1 MFTVI
6 VKGVWIDLNNQELQ
20 SLVEEI
26 SWKYFNKAFRHKAIF
41 NPRLKTTGGRYLLG
55 SHNIE
60 MNKKY
65 FDQFGKDEL
74 IGIIKHELCHYHLH
88 LERKGYRHRDLDFK
102 KLLHAVG
109 APRYCSSLPE
119 TVEKRKSQREL
130 IYICSKCKWE
140 YKRKRRI
147 DTKRYVCGNCR
158 GELILSDG

>member
-1 MFTVI
+1 MN
-6 VKGVWIDLNNQELQ
+6 DQELQ

-26 SWKYFNKAFRHKAIF
+26 SRDYFNKPFRHKAIF
-41 NPRLKTTGGRYLLG
+41 NVRLKTTGGRYLLG
-55 SHNIE
+55 SHDIE

-74 IGIIKHELCHYHLH
+74 VGIIKHELCHYHLH
-88 LERKGYRHRDLDFK
+88 LEGRGYRHRDRDFK

-119 TVEKRKSQREL
+119 AIEKRKSQRVL
-130 IYICSKCKWE
+130 TYICSKCKQE

-147 DTKRYVCGNCR
+147 DPKRYVCGNCR
-158 GELILSDG
+158 GELILNDG